1 MAGNIALD
9 ACIGAVPLLGDV
21 FDVAW
26 KANIR
31 NVALLERHLVVPT
44 RAKRADRLFVALLLA
59 GVAIV
64 VAAAV
69 TVAGVLSVWLLR
81 ALGLV

>member
-31 NVALLERHLVVPT
+31 NVALLERHLAAPT
-44 RAKRADRLFVALLLA
+44 PAKRADRLFVVLLLA
-59 GVAIV
+59 GMAIV

-69 TVAGVLSVWLLR
+69 TVAGVLSLWLLR
-81 ALGLV
+81 ALPFV

>member
-31 NVALLERHLVVPT
+31 NVTLLERHLAAST